1 MMGVCMPPVI
11 PGGGYN
17 AALFVGG
24 EGDFLGNGSYGK
36 VWRAFHKTYRTVA
49 VKVCVLNGPKTT
61 ATKEFE
67 NEINHMWSTN
77 DCPYIVRC
85 HGYFT
90 NFDLAG
96 IVMEYME
103 YGTLFEL
110 LHHRPPIEIP
120 IELKIRFAQ
129 NITMALDYLHNTRHD
144 QRFIH
149 GDIKTLNILLD
160 RFLVAKIS
168 DFGGCRLRTVTEN
181 LNLGGRG
188 RDLKPGERNVFTIQY
203 AAPEVLLNPE
213 SELRAAGRCL

>member
-1 MMGVCMPPVI
+1 
-11 PGGGYN
+11 
-17 AALFVGG
+17 
-24 EGDFLGNGSYGK
+24 
-36 VWRAFHKTYRTVA
+36 
-49 VKVCVLNGPKTT
+49 
-61 ATKEFE
+61 
-67 NEINHMWSTN
+67 MWSTN

-110 LHHRPPIEIP
+110 LHHQPRIEIP

-129 NITMALDYLHNTRHD
+129 NITMVIDYLHNIRQD

-168 DFGGCRLRTVTEN
+168 DFGGCKLRTVTKDN
-181 LNLGGRG
+181 LNHGKRG
-188 RDLKPGERNVFTIQY
+188 RDLRPGERNVFTIQY
-203 AAPEVLLNPE
+203 TAPEMLLNPGTQPTAAADMYSCGVVLWEIYTGDVPYKHYRSIYKLE
-213 SELRAAGRCL
+213 SDICRNKAKLEIPHDDVGY